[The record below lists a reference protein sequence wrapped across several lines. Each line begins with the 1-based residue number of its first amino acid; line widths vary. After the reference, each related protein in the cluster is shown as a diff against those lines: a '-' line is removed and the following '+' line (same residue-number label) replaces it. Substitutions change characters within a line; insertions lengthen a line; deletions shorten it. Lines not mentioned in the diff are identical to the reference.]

1 MISITK
7 QVLKTR
13 PSIRSYAT
21 TVTTASPKKVGAFR
35 GIFIGFLTGVTV
47 TGGASYYY
55 LFDEYKN
62 ANSVIVTD
70 VVALQNSIAALEKHV
85 KSLEEKK

>member
-13 PSIRSYAT
+13 PSVRLYS
-21 TVTTASPKKVGAFR
+21 TAAGSPKKVGAFR
-35 GIFIGFLTGVTV
+35 GIFVGFLTGVTV

-55 LFDEYKN
+55 LVDEYKN
-62 ANSVIVTD
+62 ANSVIVSD
-70 VVALQNSIAALEKHV
+70 VVALQNSIAGLEKHV